1 MDKIY
6 SILDELLMENSLQPK
21 VLLGAS
27 HFLGNQQLESVA
39 RRQFSMLNVSV
50 QTLES
55 LALDRAKLRM
65 AEEEMT
71 YLSGTTTTWLIH
83 RLLIDLSQAGN
94 SLLQAINLTPGIVRA
109 FQNAVA
115 DLRNAGVQAK
125 NVEPSSFDNPAK
137 GELVTQLLHAYEEHL
152 KEHRFADYA
161 GMLQLAIEELTS
173 VHIQAGNE
181 PLYLLQRSLQT
192 QFDAIT
198 SNFILTLART
208 HLVEVFDDLP
218 EMGNMLH
225 SDIDAAFFHA
235 AGSLAEAREVF
246 RRILS
251 SGIPFDEVEIVA
263 TSSEEVQAVHTIAKN
278 LNVPIRFS
286 QGLPMITTRM
296 GQLAYVFLDWVSSN
310 YDISH
315 ILGAMREG
323 MLRIPDDAISSREFV
338 QALAEAN
345 IGWDRAR
352 YLPVLQRNIEQHNA
366 HHTDH
371 PHHPDKAQVYARL
384 HDEFEALL
392 NLLPEPIDSLPSIVT
407 ALDYFLST
415 YGRVIDERDGQA
427 LSQIRDLQRSL
438 NRVPSFQLAPEVVFQ
453 YLREFLDGIRVDVAT
468 RPEPSAI
475 YVTSID
481 SGSVSHRR
489 STYVLGMS
497 ESAWSLSSTQD
508 PILLDDER
516 TKLHSSLAV
525 TEDKIQNTLQR
536 RRQFF
541 GRLQGKVT
549 FSYSALN
556 VVDGQQVAPA
566 AELLQVYRV
575 ATGEPTTDYSQLAKY
590 LGEPIGYAG
599 RIESVEH
606 PTDTTRERTPFTVRA
621 PLDEVDLWLSTLLT
635 PQGLL
640 RDGVDTLL
648 NKYEFLLNGHGAGAQ
663 RDTLSFTEF
672 DGLIHTTLGMVEV
685 AYYSPTVLE
694 ELAKCPRQYLYKR
707 ILKISP
713 QEETEFDRNSWLD
726 PLQRGSLY
734 HQVFEDYMS
743 TIVDG
748 LQHDEHRLIEICNQ
762 VLDSYAETIPAPSP
776 HVLALEQDEIR
787 AAMKKFF
794 SLEKGRASVT
804 KFLEQEI
811 GSREH
816 PFAVDLG
823 EGTVLPL
830 FGKVDRVDE
839 IAPHQYK
846 VYDYKTGSDWGYDT
860 RSYFKSGQRLQH
872 ALYAIAVEQWLQRE
886 RIDETARVTESTYVF
901 PTPRAKQDEVTYRQ
915 DRREDVRTLV
925 QTLISIPKQGLFVA
939 TEDAGTCK
947 FCDFAPIC
955 GGTTAQQSKEKREA
969 LADATLL
976 EPVLEVTSYE

>member
-1 MDKIY
+1 MNGISVK
-6 SILDELLMENSLQPK
+6 LDELLLKNPLQPK
-21 VLLGAS
+21 VLLCSS
-27 HFLGNQQLESVA
+27 HSIGNQQLESMA

-65 AEEEMT
+65 AEEELT
-71 YLSGTTTTWLIH
+71 YLSGTTMTWLIH

-94 SLLQAINLTPGIVRA
+94 VLLQAINLTPGIVRA
-109 FQNAVA
+109 FQNAIA
-115 DLRNAGVQAK
+115 DLRNAGVKAK
-125 NVEPSSFDNPAK
+125 DVEPSCFDNPAK
-137 GELVTQLLHAYEEHL
+137 GELVKQLLHAYQEHL

-161 GMLQLAIEELTS
+161 GMLQLAIEELNSTQLQTGTES
-173 VHIQAGNE
+173 
-181 PLYLLQRSLQT
+181 LYLLPRSLQT
-192 QFDAIT
+192 LPDVIT
-198 SNFILTLART
+198 SEFIRSLAQT
-208 HLVEVFDDLP
+208 HPVEVFDDLP
-218 EMGNMLH
+218 EIENMLPP
-225 SDIDAAFFHA
+225 DIDATFFHA

-246 RRILS
+246 RRVLS
-251 SGIPFDEVEIVA
+251 SGIPFDEIEIVA
-263 TSSEEVQAVHTIAKN
+263 TSHEEVQAVYTIAQN

-286 QGLPMITTRM
+286 QGLPMITTRLAK
-296 GQLAYVFLDWVSSN
+296 LAYVFLDWISSN

-315 ILGAMREG
+315 LLGAMREG
-323 MLRIPDDAISSREFV
+323 MLRIPDESISSREFV
-338 QALAEAN
+338 QALVDAN
-345 IGWDRAR
+345 IGWDRHR
-352 YLPVLQRNIEQHNA
+352 YLPVLQRNIEQRNV
-366 HHTDH
+366 DD
-371 PHHPDKAQVYARL
+371 PDKAKVYARL
-384 HDEFEALL
+384 HDEFERLL
-392 NLLPEPIDSLPSIVT
+392 NELPEPIDSLPSVVI

-427 LSQIRDLQRSL
+427 LSQIRDLQRSF
-438 NRVPSFQLAPEVVFQ
+438 NRVPTFQLAPEVVFQ
-453 YLREFLDGIRVDVAT
+453 YLREFLDGIRVDAAT

-481 SGSVSHRR
+481 NGSLSHRS

-516 TKLHSSLAV
+516 TKLHSGLTV

-566 AELLQVYRV
+566 AELLQVYRA
-575 ATGEPTTDYSQLAKY
+575 ATGEPTTDYSQLAEY

-599 RIESVEH
+599 RIESAEH
-606 PTDTTRERTPFTVRA
+606 PTDTTRDSTPFSVRRA

-640 RDGVDTLL
+640 RNGVDTLL
-648 NKYEFLLNGHGAGAQ
+648 NQYKSLLNGHGAGAQ
-663 RDTLSFTEF
+663 RDALDFTEF
-672 DGLIHTTLGMVEV
+672 DGLIDTTLGTVEV

-713 QEETEFDRNSWLD
+713 QEETQFDRNSWLD

-734 HQVFEDYMS
+734 HQVFEDYMR

-748 LQHDEHRLIEICNQ
+748 LQHDEHRLLEICNQ
-762 VLDSYAETIPAPSP
+762 VIDSYAETIPSPSP
-776 HVLALEQDEIR
+776 HVLGLEQDEIR

-794 SLEKGRASVT
+794 SLEKNRASVT
-804 KFLEQEI
+804 KLLEQEI

-816 PFAVDLG
+816 PFEVDLG

-839 IAPHQYK
+839 IAAHQYK
-846 VYDYKTGSDWGYDT
+846 VYDYKTGSDWGFDA
-860 RSYFKSGQRLQH
+860 RSYFRSGQRLQH

-901 PTPRAKQDEVTYRQ
+901 PTPRAKQDEVTYSQ
-915 DRREDVRTLV
+915 DRREDVRKLV

-939 TEDAGTCK
+939 TEDAGTCR

-955 GGTTAQQSKEKREA
+955 GGDTAQQSKEKREA
-969 LADATLL
+969 LADSTLL
-976 EPVLEVTSYE
+976 EPVLEVTRYE